1 MSIER
6 FYVRDVEL
14 QEGQATTDRYGGT
27 TLTWTSPRR
36 SRTHGW
42 LAQTGQQEPQSAG
55 RDPLVTD
62 LVLFLPAGVRITG
75 RHRVR
80 IDDTTYEVEGEPHA
94 AWTPNGAHHLEVA
107 LRRVDG

>member
-14 QEGQATTDRYGGT
+14 QEGRATTDRYGGT
-27 TLTWTSPRR
+27 TLSWDSPHLWH
-36 SRTHGW
+36 TQGW

-62 LVLFLPAGVRITG
+62 LVLFLDADEEISG
-75 RHRVR
+75 RHRVK
-80 IDDTTYEVEGEPHA
+80 IDGTVYEVEGEPHA
-94 AWTPNGAHHLEVA
+94 AWTPNGAHHLEVR